1 MGVSPPAPAPEAG
14 ATSGEWIQM
23 RPLQPRMTATP
34 WEGSDTQ
41 WCFWRGTRLVGTL
54 TSWPRHRRPYRK
66 LRVCSATP
74 PSEKRDCTSA
84 WEQGLRMERRA

>member
-1 MGVSPPAPAPEAG
+1 M
-14 ATSGEWIQM
+14 
-23 RPLQPRMTATP
+23 
-34 WEGSDTQ
+34 
-41 WCFWRGTRLVGTL
+41 GTL

-84 WEQGLRMERRA
+84 WEQGVRQNGGGGAKDDGALLWTHRDEIALLKQRAHVQLIDVRAAPLDGRV